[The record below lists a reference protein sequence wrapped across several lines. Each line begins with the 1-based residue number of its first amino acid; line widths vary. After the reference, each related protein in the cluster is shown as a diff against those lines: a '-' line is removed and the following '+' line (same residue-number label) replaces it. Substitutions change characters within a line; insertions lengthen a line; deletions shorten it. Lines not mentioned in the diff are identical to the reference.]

1 MGLIRTPAPPFKGR
15 GHQPLGEFA
24 QAHFHLTVSISAFL
38 THTRSYVGSWVCT
51 QHPVGVTL
59 LEDVARREASCA
71 DNERQ
76 QVPRQRRRL
85 WSASWVAAR
94 AHREETP
101 SEPESSGDDDEEED
115 EHEEEG
121 EITPSPHSPPPEGLP
136 SLGDLFSQQA
146 RISIGIRLMG
156 TRASSG
162 PLPPSDLLPVYSDVE
177 GMSVYTRCDRN
188 NSLTQGF
195 VGPTSLVGHRG
206 CCVCDDGTILI
217 GHRGCGALIQGG
229 TSLVSLASVHL
240 VCVWC

>member
-1 MGLIRTPAPPFKGR
+1 VLTMKGSRYRGKGGGFGVPPGRLRGRMGRKL
-15 GHQPLGEFA
+15 PL
-24 QAHFHLTVSISAFL
+24 S
-38 THTRSYVGSWVCT
+38 
-51 QHPVGVTL
+51 PNP
-59 LEDVARREASCA
+59 REM
-71 DNERQ
+71 
-76 QVPRQRRRL
+76 
-85 WSASWVAAR
+85 
-94 AHREETP
+94 
-101 SEPESSGDDDEEED
+101 
-115 EHEEEG
+115 
-121 EITPSPHSPPPEGLP
+121 TPSPHSPPPEGLP

-146 RISIGIRLMG
+146 RISVGIRLMG

-195 VGPTSLVGHRG
+195 VGPTALVGHRG
-206 CCVCDDGTILI
+206 CCVRDDGAILI